1 MRTGPVATRNIRFD
15 IEYDGTAYHGWQ
27 IQSNAVSVSGTLE
40 AALERVLQHPVR
52 MTGSGRTDTG
62 VHALGQV
69 ANFHTER
76 EIPCEN
82 LARAVNSMVPRD
94 LVVRRA
100 VEVPEEF
107 HARRSAVERAYRYQF
122 YTAAQPSALFRNL
135 CVHVRRPLDVP
146 AMQVAARLLEGT
158 HDFTAFRSEH
168 CDAENPVRTI
178 HALDVLPG
186 PPFLFLDIRAN
197 AFLRNQVRI
206 MAGTLL
212 EVGLGRLRP
221 EAIDAILRSRDRR
234 RASPTLPPRGL
245 ILMRVRY
252 PNEPPIDRWP
262 STLCAPGE

>member
-15 IEYDGTAYHGWQ
+15 IEYEGTAYHGWQ
-27 IQSNAVSVSGTLE
+27 VQSNAVSVSGTLE

-52 MTGSGRTDTG
+52 LTGSGRTDAG

-69 ANFHTER
+69 ANFFTER

-82 LARAVNSMVPRD
+82 LARAVNSLVPRD

-100 VEVPEEF
+100 LEVPEAF

-122 YTAAQPSALFRNL
+122 YTAVQPSALFRNL

-146 AMQVAARLLEGT
+146 AMQAAARLLEGT

-178 HALDVLPG
+178 HSFDVVPASPFFFLDV
-186 PPFLFLDIRAN
+186 RAN

-212 EVGLGRLRP
+212 EIGLGRLSA
-221 EAIDAILRSRDRR
+221 EAIPAILESCDRR
-234 RASPTLPPRGL
+234 QASPTLPPRGL

-252 PNEPPIDRWP
+252 PDEPSMDRWP
-262 STLCAPGE
+262 AALCAPGG